1 MIVVRLVSVIHSSSA
16 VVCLC
21 GTAVLSAFA
30 KGILT
35 DGSRFV
41 GYSELMGQVLVN
53 AVLVHQVKHYFT
65 FPVRLT
71 GDLKTP
77 IRNRMLLGAY
87 GNVRSS
93 SAGIERRTDS

>member
-1 MIVVRLVSVIHSSSA
+1 MRR
-16 VVCLC
+16 
-21 GTAVLSAFA
+21 GKFYWA
-30 KGILT
+30 KRGRISPDNALP
-35 DGSRFV
+35 
-41 GYSELMGQVLVN
+41 VN
-53 AVLVHQVKHYFT
+53 VKYHFT
-65 FPVRLT
+65 SPISRLT